1 MPIRERTA
9 MLKRVFMRTSSATL
23 APFYARARW
32 RRVWRRLR
40 DPLLIGGMVIVALV
54 AALLANWYLIS

>member
-1 MPIRERTA
+1 MPICERTA
-9 MLKRVFMRTSSATL
+9 MLKRTSMPPTSTTL

-40 DPLLIGGMVIVALV
+40 APLLIGGMVIVALV
-54 AALLANWYLIS
+54 AALLANWYLI